1 MQITHAST
9 SATIESL
16 IGSLIGGQEAL
27 LHALGVADTYPRN
40 LQPRPS
46 AVVRQVAER
55 RQLESLIATAR
66 AEASFLLSD
75 DAAETPR
82 HDLLLAHVLDLLGR
96 GVACRV
102 LLNPS
107 ARADSASL
115 EWTRRASGLGGEL
128 RWITEEFKPMI
139 LIDRRSALVLDGTR
153 SAGALLITEPTLVE
167 VMARV
172 FGNAWNG
179 ARCLAVP
186 DPAPRDPVMPASS
199 VRESI
204 VDMLISGCPDKTIAR
219 QLGISLRSVQAHV
232 ATLRAELGASTR
244 AQLGYL
250 LGRARLDDEETT
262 VPAGA
267 PAVRQPL
274 RIAR

>member
-27 LHALGVADTYPRN
+27 LHALGVVDVHPRN
-40 LQPRPS
+40 MQPRPS

-55 RQLESLIATAR
+55 RQLESLIAAAR

-75 DAAETPR
+75 YPADAR
-82 HDLLLAHVLDLLGR
+82 QDSLLAQVLDLLGR

-107 ARADSASL
+107 TRADTAFP
-115 EWTRRASGLGGEL
+115 EWTRSVGGLGGEL
-128 RWITEEFKPMI
+128 RWITEELKPMI
-139 LIDRRSALVLDGTR
+139 LIDRQSVLVLDGTR
-153 SAGALLITEPTLVE
+153 SAGALLVTEPTLIE
-167 VMARV
+167 VMVRV

-179 ARCLAVP
+179 ARRLTVQE
-186 DPAPRDPVMPASS
+186 PAPRDLGMSASS

-232 ATLRAELGASTR
+232 ATLRADLGAGTR
-244 AQLGYL
+244 VQLGYL
-250 LGRARLDDEETT
+250 LGRVRLDDEETA
-262 VPAGA
+262 VPARFLGD
-267 PAVRQPL
+267 RQL
-274 RIAR
+274 FRIAQ